1 MTTPARKRELGRG
14 ERVLPGVWRLRLP
27 LPWPGVPHC
36 NAWAIAA
43 GDGIVLF
50 DTGIH
55 EPGSLGHL
63 ERALDQV
70 GLRIEHVR
78 LLVCTHAHSD
88 HYGEAA
94 TIVQRAGCELWM
106 HPRYEHMVRNAEDP
120 EAALAQRLEVAR
132 ASGVPEAALE
142 RTRVERS
149 GRDSGISGIVAPD
162 RELLPGVEVHT
173 DLGTWT
179 VHETPGHAPS
189 HVVLHQADRRLL
201 LSGDQTLGRV
211 SLWFDFGWTPD
222 PLGEYLASCDV
233 VDGLDVRLALPG
245 HGRTFGDVPGHTDA
259 ARRAVLDIVAQVL
272 DAIGREPRTAFEVAQ
287 DVFGEGLTPLTG
299 AWLLQQV
306 NCALCHLEVTGR
318 AEQVDQD
325 PVRRSTPERSRSR
338 AGRC

>member
-1 MTTPARKRELGRG
+1 MPEAQRRREVGRG
-14 ERVLPGVWRLRLP
+14 EKVLPGIWRLRLP
-27 LPWPGVPHC
+27 LPWPGVPHG

-43 GDGIVLF
+43 GDGIVLV

-55 EPGSLGHL
+55 DVGSMAHL
-63 ERALDQV
+63 ERALGQCN
-70 GLRIEHVR
+70 LRIENIR

-94 TIVQRAGCELWM
+94 TIVERAGCELWM
-106 HPRYEHMVRNAEDP
+106 HPRYEHMLRAAEDP

-142 RTRVERS
+142 RVRAERS

-162 RELLPGVEVHT
+162 KELLPGVEVHT

-189 HVVLHQADRRLL
+189 HVVLHQAERRLL
-201 LSGDQTLGRV
+201 LSGDQVLGRV

-222 PLGEYLASCDV
+222 PLGEYLSSCDV

-259 ARRAVLDIVAQVL
+259 ARRAVLEIVRKVHTAVL
-272 DAIGREPRTAFEVAQ
+272 AEPRTAFEVAQ
-287 DVFGEGLTPLTG
+287 DVFGEALTPLTG

-306 NCALCHLEVTGR
+306 NCALRHLEVTGR
-318 AEQVDQD
+318 AEQVDED
-325 PVRRSTPERSRSR
+325 PVRWR
-338 AGRC
+338 ALQP